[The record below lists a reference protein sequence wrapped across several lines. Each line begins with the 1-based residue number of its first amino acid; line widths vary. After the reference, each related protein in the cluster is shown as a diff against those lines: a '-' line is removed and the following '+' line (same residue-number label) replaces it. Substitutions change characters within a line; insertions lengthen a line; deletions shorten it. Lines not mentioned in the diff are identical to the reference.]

1 MRSKPRHRDLIPMP
15 IPNDL
20 RVEVLDM
27 ELHGSCNYKCV
38 FCPQSQG
45 REKEFLRRVSMET
58 FEKTVDDA
66 MQYGLKTVT
75 LHGSGEPTLHS
86 QFPDFVRAV
95 KSRDLTCISFTNG
108 LKLNEKL
115 SEELIDAGIDIL
127 RLSCIG
133 YNRKT
138 YERSMVRGKYDVVRE
153 NALRFC
159 KMAEGTPTEM
169 HMNHL
174 IIDNEKIE
182 HEVRMYKKNWGDYT
196 GALQEIWMMH
206 NWSGS
211 DKIQTEYE
219 REIRNKRSCGRPNA
233 PLLQVRAGGLDGKS
247 AAVVACCMVL
257 GKDSEGVLGHMSEQ
271 TISEIVSGD
280 AYTKLRDAHDRGAFD
295 EIDYCKGCDQLY
307 DTPEALVWCNIEG
320 REYQQSK
327 NLPSLNF
334 GDYA

>member
-1 MRSKPRHRDLIPMP
+1 
-15 IPNDL
+15 
-20 RVEVLDM
+20 
-27 ELHGSCNYKCV
+27 
-38 FCPQSQG
+38 
-45 REKEFLRRVSMET
+45 MET

-95 KSRDLTCISFTNG
+95 KERDLTCISFTNG
-108 LKLNEKL
+108 LKLTEKL
-115 SEELIDAGIDIL
+115 SEELVDAGIDIL

-133 YNRKT
+133 YDKAT
-138 YERSMVRGKYDVVRE
+138 YETSMVRGDYNLVRE

-159 KMAEGTPTEM
+159 KLAEGTPTEM

-174 IIDNEKIE
+174 IIDNENIE
-182 HEVRMYKKNWGDYT
+182 HEVSMYKKNWGDYT

-211 DKIQTEYE
+211 DKIHTEYE
-219 REIRNKRSCGRPNA
+219 REKRVKRTCGRPFA
-233 PLLQVRAGGLDGKS
+233 PLLQVRAGGLGGES

-257 GKDSEGVLGHMSEQ
+257 GQDSKGVMGHMSEQ

-280 AYTKLRDAHDRGAFD
+280 AYSELRLAHEEERFD
-295 EIDYCKGCDQLY
+295 DIEVCKNCDQLY
-307 DTPEALVWCNIEG
+307 ETPEALVWCNIAG

>member
-1 MRSKPRHRDLIPMP
+1 MP

-27 ELHGSCNYKCV
+27 ELHGSCNYKCT

-45 REKEFLRRVSMET
+45 REKEFLRRLSMET

-108 LKLNEKL
+108 LKLTNDL

-133 YNRKT
+133 YDRET
-138 YERSMVRGKYDVVRE
+138 YESSMVRGNYDLVRE

-159 KMAEGTPTEM
+159 EKAKGTPTEM

-174 IIDNEKIE
+174 IIDNENIE
-182 HEVRMYKKNWGDYT
+182 HEVRMYKKNWGEHT

-211 DKIQTEYE
+211 DKIDTKYE
-219 REIRNKRSCGRPNA
+219 REQRVKRTCGRPFA
-233 PLLQVRAGGLDGKS
+233 PLLQIRAGGLAGQS

-257 GKDSEGVLGHMSEQ
+257 GQDSKGVLGHMSEQ
-271 TISEIVSGD
+271 SIAEIVSGD
-280 AYTKLRDAHDRGAFD
+280 AYSELRLAHEEERFD
-295 EIDYCKGCDQLY
+295 DIDVCKNCDQLY
-307 DTPEALVWCNIEG
+307 ETPEALVWCNIEG